1 MIDRIEAQST
11 TEDKISDKYNIHLSP
26 IPSNEKN
33 EIISASKIS
42 LFLNCPRKYEL
53 TYEFGY
59 GELTKLFREETDFE
73 FSLKEEDAEI
83 SGNLIGSI
91 LHSIL
96 EKNIPIRQIEKSTQ
110 DLLNKEEETLYFS
123 ELIIHNSV
131 DEIKNIVIEF
141 YKSESFAKLNS
152 FKKYFNEI
160 EFYKKEYD
168 YYLYGIIDKL
178 VVMDDKIIITDYKS
192 DKISKETIN
201 EKISTYLN
209 QLKFYAYVIANKF
222 PTINK
227 FELWLL
233 FLRDDKFS
241 KIETIPR
248 TEVVKFGEVIKS
260 SVNKIRMKDF
270 SEQTEGCKNMKY
282 YLLDN

>member
-1 MIDRIEAQST
+1 MIERIEAQST

-96 EKNIPIRQIEKSTQ
+96 EKNIPISQIEESTR
-110 DLLNKEEETLYFS
+110 
-123 ELIIHNSV
+123 
-131 DEIKNIVIEF
+131 EF
-141 YKSESFAKLNS
+141 TK
-152 FKKYFNEI
+152 
-160 EFYKKEYD
+160 
-168 YYLYGIIDKL
+168 
-178 VVMDDKIIITDYKS
+178 
-192 DKISKETIN
+192 
-201 EKISTYLN
+201 
-209 QLKFYAYVIANKF
+209 
-222 PTINK
+222 
-227 FELWLL
+227 
-233 FLRDDKFS
+233 
-241 KIETIPR
+241 
-248 TEVVKFGEVIKS
+248 
-260 SVNKIRMKDF
+260 
-270 SEQTEGCKNMKY
+270 
-282 YLLDN
+282 